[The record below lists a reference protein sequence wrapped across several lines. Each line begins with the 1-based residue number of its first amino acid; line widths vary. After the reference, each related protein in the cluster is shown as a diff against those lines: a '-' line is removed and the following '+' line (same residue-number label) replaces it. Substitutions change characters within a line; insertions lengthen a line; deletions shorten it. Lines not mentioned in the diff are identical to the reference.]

1 MAPAQNTTSLV
12 LTFANT
18 VNSSIQV
25 GANVYYSTITNGVT
39 DAPTEVG
46 GVTAFTDKAVTC
58 SISSGASITGL
69 ASKFF
74 FFAKDN
80 KANLSSLV
88 GYFAEVIMKNDC
100 TSAIELFQIGSDVA
114 ESSKS

>member
-1 MAPAQNTTSLV
+1 MATSITI
-12 LTFANT
+12 TFANS
-18 VNSSIQV
+18 VNSSVQV
-25 GANVYYSTITNGVT
+25 GDNIYYSTITNGVT

-46 GVTAFTDKAVTC
+46 SVTAFTDTTVTC
-58 SISSGASITGL
+58 SISAEASTTSL

-88 GYFAEVIMKNDC
+88 GYYAEVVMKNDS
-100 TSAIELFQIGSDVA
+100 TDEIELFQIGSDVS

>member
-1 MAPAQNTTSLV
+1 MSTSV
-12 LTFANT
+12 TLTFANSI
-18 VNSSIQV
+18 NSSIQV
-25 GANVYYSTITNGVT
+25 NDSVYYSTITNGIT

-46 GVTAFTDKAVTC
+46 TV
-58 SISSGASITGL
+58 SSLTNTTVVCNIDPLASTTGL

-88 GYFAEVIMKNDC
+88 GYYAEVVMKNDS
-100 TSAIELFQIGSDVA
+100 TDEIELFQIGSDVS

>member
-1 MAPAQNTTSLV
+1 MATSITI
-12 LTFANT
+12 TFANS
-18 VNSSIQV
+18 VNSSIQI
-25 GANVYYSTITNGVT
+25 GDSVYYSTITNGVT

-46 GVTAFTDKAVTC
+46 SITAFTNTTVTC
-58 SISSGASITGL
+58 NIDPSASTTGL

-88 GYFAEVIMKNDC
+88 GYYAEVVMKNDS
-100 TSAIELFQIGSDVA
+100 TDEIELFQIGSDIS

>member
-1 MAPAQNTTSLV
+1 MATSLV

-25 GANVYYSTITNGVT
+25 GDNVYYSTITNGVT

-46 GVTAFTDKAVTC
+46 GVTAFTNTTVTC
-58 SISSGASITGL
+58 SMNAGASTTGL

-80 KANLSSLV
+80 KANLSSLI
-88 GYFAEVIMKNDC
+88 GYHAEVEMKND
-100 TSAIELFQIGSDVA
+100 SSSEIELFQVGSDIS

>member
-1 MAPAQNTTSLV
+1 MATSLV
-12 LTFANT
+12 LTFVNPVNNT
-18 VNSSIQV
+18 IQIGDV
-25 GANVYYSTITNGVT
+25 VYYSTITNGVT

-46 GVTAFTDKAVTC
+46 SITAYTNTTVTC
-58 SISSGASITGL
+58 SIDASANTSGL
-69 ASKFF
+69 ENKFY

-88 GYFAEVIMKNDC
+88 GYYAEVEMKNNSTDE
-100 TSAIELFQIGSDVA
+100 IELYQIGSDVS

>member
-1 MAPAQNTTSLV
+1 MATSLV

-25 GANVYYSTITNGVT
+25 GDNVYYSTITNGVT

-46 GVTAFTDKAVTC
+46 GVTAFTNTTVTC
-58 SISSGASITGL
+58 SINSGASTTGL

-88 GYFAEVIMKNDC
+88 GYFAEVVMKNDS
-100 TSAIELFQIGSDVA
+100 TDEIELFQIGSDVS